1 MKISKKQLLKFEK
14 AARRSAS
21 IASGGYDG
29 RFGQRVVESKKQY
42 NQDISHSEYIS
53 FADNTNL
60 KVSISLVQACQAH
73 YCSLVGNLTFSSVYA
88 IKSRTKINMSYQC
101 FHCNLE
107 RKLLKSTFFC

>member
-42 NQDISHSEYIS
+42 NRTTEKRNWKSES
-53 FADNTNL
+53 
-60 KVSISLVQACQAH
+60 
-73 YCSLVGNLTFSSVYA
+73 
-88 IKSRTKINMSYQC
+88 
-101 FHCNLE
+101 
-107 RKLLKSTFFC
+107 

>member
-42 NQDISHSEYIS
+42 TKLNKKEIFSEQTRMINKLNKIFPTDIFSN
-53 FADNTNL
+53 FVPNNFLQFGNT
-60 KVSISLVQACQAH
+60 
-73 YCSLVGNLTFSSVYA
+73 
-88 IKSRTKINMSYQC
+88 
-101 FHCNLE
+101 
-107 RKLLKSTFFC
+107 